1 MALQAALAE
10 AEKRSLDLIEVA
22 PDGKPPVCR
31 IIDYGKF
38 RYEQRKKLK
47 DAQKK
52 SKQTELKGIRVR
64 PNTGDHDL
72 DFKSKNALKFLRKGD
87 KVKFTVIFR
96 GPELRHKEIG
106 QKQLEGFIT
115 RLTDYAIVDQPPR
128 MEGRRMTMVLEP
140 KKVMPPEKPEETAAP
155 TPEQLAAAAAE
166 EADLAAEEAAAMAED
181 EQSEPSD
188 EASELAEEAAALPSE
203 QGVTTS
209 AKDEDPQVRSE
220 AHESDEHGPD
230 TDPQPEAE
238 PSVVEEVPGAEA
250 APEAG

>member
-1 MALQAALAE
+1 MPIQAALAE
-10 AEKRSLDLIEVA
+10 AEKRGLDLIEVA

-64 PNTGDHDL
+64 PNTDSHDL

-106 QKQLEGFIT
+106 TKQLEGFIS
-115 RLTDYAIVDQPPR
+115 RLTDYAIVDQSPR

-140 KKVMPPEKPEETAAP
+140 RKVMPPEKPEEQAPPTA
-155 TPEQLAAAAAE
+155 EELAAAAAE
-166 EADLAAEEAAAMAED
+166 EAILAAEEAAA
-181 EQSEPSD
+181 
-188 EASELAEEAAALPSE
+188 LAEEGETLPADEEEGSASPTE
-203 QGVTTS
+203 QGVATS
-209 AKDEDPQVRSE
+209 AKDEDEEVRSE
-220 AHESDEHGPD
+220 AHESDGDGPSID
-230 TDPQPEAE
+230 AQPQAE
-238 PSVVEEVPGAEA
+238 PSAVQEESDAQA
-250 APEAG
+250 ASQSG

>member
-106 QKQLEGFIT
+106 QKQLEGFIS

-140 KKVMPPEKPEETAAP
+140 KKVMPPEKPDEKAAP
-155 TPEQLAAAAAE
+155 TAEQLAAAAVE
-166 EADLAAEEAAAMAED
+166 EAALAAEDAAAIAE
-181 EQSEPSD
+181 E
-188 EASELAEEAAALPSE
+188 EASELPEDLSTLPEEASASPSE
-203 QGVTTS
+203 QGVATS
-209 AKDEDPQVRSE
+209 AKDEDAQVRSE
-220 AHESDEHGPD
+220 AHESDGDRPS

-238 PSVVEEVPGAEA
+238 PLAVQEEPVSEE
-250 APEAG
+250 APESG

>member
-1 MALQAALAE
+1 MVTQDGENLGVMPIQAALAE
-10 AEKRSLDLIEVA
+10 AEKRGLDLIEVA

-64 PNTGDHDL
+64 PNTDDHDL
-72 DFKSKNALKFLRKGD
+72 NFKAKNALKFLRKGD

-106 QKQLEGFIT
+106 QQQLERFIE
-115 RLTDYAIVDQPPR
+115 RLTDYAIVDQHPR

-140 KKVMPPEKPEETAAP
+140 RKVMPPEKPEEKA
-155 TPEQLAAAAAE
+155 TPEEIAAAAAAE
-166 EADLAAEEAAAMAED
+166 AALAAIEQEEVAEIG
-181 EQSEPSD
+181 EIGEIA
-188 EASELAEEAAALPSE
+188 EAGEIIEEGAPAEEPVAQEALPAPSE

-209 AKDEDPQVRSE
+209 AKDED
-220 AHESDEHGPD
+220 A
-230 TDPQPEAE
+230 
-238 PSVVEEVPGAEA
+238 
-250 APEAG
+250 